1 MEPDLDKIEAVRNA
15 PIPQTKK
22 QVRAFL
28 GLAGFYR
35 KFIPNFSAI
44 AIPLSDL
51 TKKGQPNRVVW
62 TESQQKAFD
71 TLKNMLSSRPK
82 LKLPDFQETFI
93 LRTDAAERNRCC
105 LASDRGWFETTSS
118 IRQ

>member
-1 MEPDLDKIEAVRNA
+1 MDNIEAVRKA
-15 PIPQTKK
+15 PKPQTKK

-51 TKKGQPNRVVW
+51 TKKGQHNRVVW
-62 TESQQKAFD
+62 TESQ
-71 TLKNMLSSRPK
+71 PK

-93 LRTDAAERNRCC
+93 LRTDVVERNRCC

-118 IRQ
+118 IR